1 MLDFN
6 GKVAVVT
13 GASRGIGR
21 AIATMLAGR
30 GALVVAAARG
40 ENAAETASAIA
51 AAGGRAERAS
61 VDVTDPASVDALIG
75 GLRNEVGRIDILVN
89 NAAIMPE
96 DADDDLEELE
106 IIRETMQT
114 NVYGALLL
122 SRMAIPIMK
131 SRRYGRIVNLSSS
144 MAALSEMGAGYIAY
158 RLSKT
163 GVNVMTR
170 VVAAETEGMGIL
182 VNSLDPGWVQTSM
195 GGSRAPRSLAEGA
208 DTITWLATLPDSG
221 PTGLFF
227 RDRKPIA
234 W

>member
-1 MLDFN
+1 MPERRIAL
-6 GKVAVVT
+6 VT
-13 GASRGIGR
+13 GGNRGIGLEACR
-21 AIATMLAGR
+21 QLAQLDIR
-30 GALVVAAARG
+30 VILGARDPAKGQAAASELR
-40 ENAAETASAIA
+40 TAGLNVDA
-51 AAGGRAERAS
+51 RQLDVAS
-61 VDVTDPASVDALIG
+61 VQSVRDCMNW
-75 GLRNEVGRIDILVN
+75 LRNEVGRIDILVN
-89 NAAIMPE
+89 NAAIMLE
-96 DADDDLEELE
+96 DAEDDLEELE

-227 RDRKPIA
+227 RDRKPIP